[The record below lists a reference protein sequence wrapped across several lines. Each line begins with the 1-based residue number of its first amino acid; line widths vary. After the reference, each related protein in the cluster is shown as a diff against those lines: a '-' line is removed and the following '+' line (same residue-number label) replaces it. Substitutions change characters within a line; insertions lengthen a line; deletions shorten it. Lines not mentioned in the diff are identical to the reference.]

1 MQLTFDSTGLGYG
14 AYAAVL
20 LFASNDPDEGELQ
33 ILVTLHAVE
42 GLEVTLQAV
51 PAPGDD
57 NVRFDVT
64 LYDSGVLGPGNRDS
78 PWLVFEAQAE
88 DVRFSF
94 TDLIGTPDATG
105 KKFTVLL
112 PPEVGPDVYDIT
124 IVAKRD
130 GGLLDTLVN
139 LRDDV
144 RINPPPE
151 ALEIVSMGTLLEGSA
166 MDDPRPGVEPASII
180 NSLDASVLVAALGI
194 DRANGIV
201 TGGQFDP
208 SVDFNRD
215 GTVDGADVE
224 ILKANYFEFSPVL
237 ATP

>member
-1 MQLTFDSTGLGYG
+1 M
-14 AYAAVL
+14 
-20 LFASNDPDEGELQ
+20 
-33 ILVTLHAVE
+33 
-42 GLEVTLQAV
+42 
-51 PAPGDD
+51 
-57 NVRFDVT
+57 
-64 LYDSGVLGPGNRDS
+64 
-78 PWLVFEAQAE
+78 FEAQAE

-151 ALEIVSMGTLLEGSA
+151 ALEIVSMGTLLEGNA
-166 MDDPRPGVEPASII
+166 TDDPRPGVEPASII

-224 ILKANYFEFSPVL
+224 ILKD
-237 ATP
+237 